1 MTVQPPDPGVYISP
15 TQTYAEVQRLVRTV
29 DQINGKIDRIL
40 EDNREIKGDVSDHE
54 TRLRALELGETPRQQ
69 RDEARIA
76 ALERRRW
83 PLPTIGAVTGVAGVA
98 TALVALFVR

>member
-15 TQTYAEVQRLVRTV
+15 TQTYTEVQRLVRTV

-54 TRLRALELGETPRQQ
+54 TRLRALELGETERQK
-69 RDEARIA
+69 RETMRIDE
-76 ALERRRW
+76 LETRRW
-83 PLPTIGAVTGVAGVA
+83 PLPALGTVAALVGAAGGVAGFF
-98 TALVALFVR
+98 LR